1 MPSHAVH
8 GSGVPWGSTV
18 APRPWQG
25 RAEADG
31 AHRSGRECG
40 RGRRGRSRRVR
51 SRVHRSRYPPA
62 WLADYR
68 QPPDDPRPPYVR
80 TADALRKQIQDGRLA
95 PGAKLPCARDL
106 QAQYG
111 IANSTAQNALRVL
124 KEEGLVY
131 SVQGRGVFVRQV
143 SPRDQFLKRYNET
156 LEEMTAQRRADEEA
170 VRPAA
175 RVTTKWPPNSLPPR
189 NDSPRPAPS
198 SKPPPPTATPCV
210 P

>member
-1 MPSHAVH
+1 MH

-95 PGAKLPCARDL
+95 PGAKLPSARNL

-124 KEEGLVY
+124 KPAVGDRRPLLSAALLATAADHSARRARERKPDHQSEAPVRSLSSRLAGLL
-131 SVQGRGVFVRQV
+131 RGV
-143 SPRDQFLKRYNET
+143 
-156 LEEMTAQRRADEEA
+156 RRARA
-170 VRPAA
+170 VPDAHA
-175 RVTTKWPPNSLPPR
+175 CCLAGVVTMEITGLMPVR
-189 NDSPRPAPS
+189 G
-198 SKPPPPTATPCV
+198 
-210 P
+210 